1 MKHGDAK
8 SLTRSVVQSTTFS
21 RWLTKLKDRA
31 AVMRINARIRRVAET
46 GNFGD
51 AKPVRDGVNE
61 IRIDY
66 GPGYR
71 LYYQQHG
78 PIIVVLLA
86 GGDKSTQDAD
96 INRAIE
102 LAKEWKP

>member
-1 MKHGDAK
+1 
-8 SLTRSVVQSTTFS
+8 
-21 RWLTKLKDRA
+21 
-31 AVMRINARIRRVAET
+31 MRINARIRRAAET

-51 AKPVRDGVNE
+51 AKPVREGVNG

-71 LYYQQHG
+71 LYYLQHG

-102 LAKEWKP
+102 IAKEWKP

>member
-1 MKHGDAK
+1 MIEII
-8 SLTRSVVQSTTFS
+8 QSETFA
-21 RWLTKLKDRA
+21 RWIGKLKDRA
-31 AVMRINARIRRVAET
+31 AVMRISARLRRLSET

-51 AKPVRDGVNE
+51 AKPVREGISE
-61 IRIDY
+61 MRIDH

-71 LYYQQHG
+71 LYFIQRG
-78 PIIVVLLA
+78 PVLVVLLA

-102 LAKEWKP
+102 IAKEWKA